1 MRLSAKVE
9 YGVRAMAILA
19 YYHQTGPLPL
29 REIADK
35 EGISLKFL
43 EQIVPDLK
51 KAGLVSS
58 MRGAQGGYLLSY
70 SPEEITI
77 GDIVRAVEGPITPVS
92 CLSDKKDVRF
102 CEHKES
108 CLTRPVWEKLRDR
121 INDVLDHVSLDE
133 LVDLSPSNTI
143 N

>member
-19 YYHQTGPLPL
+19 YYHQEGPLPL

-43 EQIVPDLK
+43 EQIVPNLK

-58 MRGAQGGYLLSY
+58 MRGAQGGYLLRC
-70 SPEEITI
+70 SPKEITI

-92 CLSDKKDVRF
+92 CLSEKKGSRY

-108 CLTRPVWEKLRDR
+108 CLTRPVWERLRDM
-121 INDVLDHVSLDE
+121 INDVLDDVSLDE
-133 LVDLSPSNTI
+133 LVELKPSGTI